1 MNNKILIILLTI
13 SSLFTEAVNA
23 GNWFV
28 NLITNTNQNHQH
40 QCDYRDSYAY
50 RMGSNYNNGVGPRPV
65 YPVSSIVYTP
75 WVRYSGPVPEYIYR
89 DPKAIVRNYGSYYE
103 VCYANYRY

>member
-1 MNNKILIILLTI
+1 MKNKTLIVLLLI
-13 SSLFTEAVNA
+13 SSLFTGMGCA

-28 NLITNTNQNHQH
+28 DITSN
-40 QCDYRDSYAY
+40 RDSCYHQSTSNFDYAY
-50 RMGSNYNNGVGPRPV
+50 RMGSNYNNGIGPRPV
-65 YPVSSIVYTP
+65 YPVSTIVYTP